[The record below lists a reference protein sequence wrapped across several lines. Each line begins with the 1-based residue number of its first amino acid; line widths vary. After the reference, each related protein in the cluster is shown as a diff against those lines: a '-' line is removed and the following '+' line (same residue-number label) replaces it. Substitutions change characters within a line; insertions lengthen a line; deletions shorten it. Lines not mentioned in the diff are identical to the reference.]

1 MKKDV
6 KKKNPDY
13 SAKRVSE
20 IVGDIWDNEL
30 SEKKRKS
37 ILKKYE
43 GGGKKKKMADLY
55 DEYLAKL
62 AELKD

>member
-1 MKKDV
+1 MKADI

-30 SEKKRKS
+30 SDAKRKK
-37 ILKKYE
+37 IYE
-43 GGGKKKKMADLY
+43 RAGKTKSPNK
-55 DEYLAKL
+55 
-62 AELKD
+62 